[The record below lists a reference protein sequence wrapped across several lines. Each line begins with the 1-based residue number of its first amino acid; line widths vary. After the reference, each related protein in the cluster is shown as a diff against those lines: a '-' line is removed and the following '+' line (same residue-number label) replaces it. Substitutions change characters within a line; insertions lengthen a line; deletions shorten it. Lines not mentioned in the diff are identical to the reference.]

1 MEKHEKMA
9 WMLRT
14 FLEAE
19 KLVKEMKRYRQ
30 INQSGV
36 QIVGFGQ
43 GDIPE
48 EDTPVLEQWVD
59 LPQNTRALEN
69 QWYLVATLPTPMKI
83 LLDSTNIPVLGYKEG
98 GNVWLCTSASGIR
111 AHPKG
116 MTPAPHVSGPESFRS
131 PVRGDNSPDVGEIHP
146 LFP

>member
-14 FLEAE
+14 FLKAE

-36 QIVGFGQ
+36 QIVGFSQ
-43 GDIPE
+43 GDIPK
-48 EDTPVLEQWVD
+48 EDTPVLKQWVD

-98 GNVWLCTSASGIR
+98 GNVWL
-111 AHPKG
+111 
-116 MTPAPHVSGPESFRS
+116 
-131 PVRGDNSPDVGEIHP
+131 
-146 LFP
+146 

>member
-59 LPQNTRALEN
+59 LPQNTRALE
-69 QWYLVATLPTPMKI
+69 
-83 LLDSTNIPVLGYKEG
+83 TN
-98 GNVWLCTSASGIR
+98 GIWWR
-111 AHPKG
+111 PCQHP
-116 MTPAPHVSGPESFRS
+116 
-131 PVRGDNSPDVGEIHP
+131 
-146 LFP
+146 